1 MSTRLV
7 GRSSSK
13 AGANP
18 ETVPDRRG
26 CARLRVNCLVVDVRA
41 VNPGLPVDE
50 FTHWFFRE
58 CEETRTCGAAI
69 KHTRVPGEKNIGED
83 FICTWGQSSRKCKRP
98 LCWT

>member
-7 GRSSSK
+7 GRSSLK

-18 ETVPDRRG
+18 ETVPGRRG

-41 VNPGLPVDE
+41 VNPGLKVDE

-58 CEETRTCGAAI
+58 CEENKACGAAI
-69 KHTRVPGEKNIGED
+69 KDTRLPGERTLGVTLVAI
-83 FICTWGQSSRKCKRP
+83 
-98 LCWT
+98 